1 MYKVF
6 LILGLLLP
14 VLILQSCNDS
24 STSPNPP
31 QFRELTANE
40 KNIVQSDNVFSHKI
54 FKQVAKSETGQ
65 NIFISPL
72 SISMALG
79 MTLNGANGTTYEA
92 IKNTLEFQD
101 LSLEEINQSYQSLIQ
116 LLSGAD
122 PKVIFQIAN
131 SVWYRQIFT
140 FEQDFIE
147 RVQTYFNAL
156 VQGLDFNDPDAK
168 NIINQWVNQKTNGR
182 IKAIVDFIDPNDVMF
197 LINAIYFKGIW
208 TYQFNKNLTKDDFFT
223 LPNGTQKPCKMMV
236 QNGDF
241 QYFAN
246 SDFQAVDL
254 PYGAGNFR
262 MSILLPNPL
271 FNIDSLIAQFN
282 QQNWDMWMGS
292 FSKSS
297 GILKLPKFT
306 MEYKI
311 KLNDVLSDLGM
322 AVAFTDQADFAEM
335 YPPGNLFISRVKH
348 KTFVKVNEEGTEAA
362 AVTSVAITLTSSGGE
377 FAMRVDR
384 PFIFVIHEKRS
395 KAILFM
401 GKIIEPQLL

>member
-54 FKQVAKSETGQ
+54 FKQVAKAETDQ

-131 SVWYRQIFT
+131 SVWYRQTFT
-140 FEQDFIE
+140 FEQNFIE

-223 LPNGTQKPCKMMV
+223 LPDGTQKPCKMMV

-322 AVAFTDQADFAEM
+322 AVAFTDQADFTKM

-362 AVTSVAITLTSSGGE
+362 AVTSVAITLTSSGGGVCH
-377 FAMRVDR
+377 A
-384 PFIFVIHEKRS
+384 
-395 KAILFM
+395 
-401 GKIIEPQLL
+401 G

>member
-24 STSPNPP
+24 PTSPNPP

-54 FKQVAKSETGQ
+54 FKQVAKAETGQ

-92 IKNTLEFQD
+92 MQNTLEFQD

-208 TYQFNKNLTKDDFFT
+208 TYQFDKDLTRDDYFT
-223 LPNGTQKPCKMMV
+223 LNDGTQKPCKMMV

-322 AVAFTDQADFAEM
+322 AVAFNDQADFTKM
-335 YPPGNLFISRVKH
+335 SPPGNLFISRVKH